1 MLDKT
6 TPDVFERFA
15 KAVQSAPEVLECHMV
30 AGGFDYLVKARV
42 ADMTAYRRFL
52 GETPAGAA
60 GREGDADLRRDGRGQ
75 ARCAAAGRL
84 IRNSPRQPGYWH
96 HEPSTLILADD
107 ERRRSTDRQHDRTRA
122 GFARLLA
129 ALLVTVW
136 RAFPLEAAEL
146 SREVAAL
153 YSSVSIYPP
162 SANSMTVCYGFVCRR
177 REILDF
183 SPGDRSALTQIMAG
197 GRGSAAAERAAVQK
211 AVIWFDRRMGPI
223 IGTNKRVAKA
233 DFRYFD
239 DKHNYDC
246 WDTTRNTTSLLL
258 VLQEWNLLKYHVV
271 GDPHYRGNTLVL
283 QTPHNTAVLVD
294 RATKVEW
301 VVDLWPR
308 GYLQP
313 PDVMPVTKWVTE
325 D

>member
-1 MLDKT
+1 M
-6 TPDVFERFA
+6 R
-15 KAVQSAPEVLECHMV
+15 
-30 AGGFDYLVKARV
+30 
-42 ADMTAYRRFL
+42 
-52 GETPAGAA
+52 GAA
-60 GREGDADLRRDGRGQ
+60 PPIQG
-75 ARCAAAGRL
+75 
-84 IRNSPRQPGYWH
+84 S
-96 HEPSTLILADD
+96 
-107 ERRRSTDRQHDRTRA
+107 RTRTS
-122 GFARLLA
+122 FAVAFGVLLTALFA
-129 ALLVTVW
+129 ALPA
-136 RAFPLEAAEL
+136 RAVEMSAEI
-146 SREVAAL
+146 ANL

-162 SANSMTVCYGFVCRR
+162 SAKSMTVCYGFVCRR

-183 SPGDRSALTQIMAG
+183 TAGDRSALTQIMQAG
-197 GRGSAAAERAAVQK
+197 RASAAAERAAVQK
-211 AVIWFDRRMGPI
+211 AVVWFDRRMGPI

-258 VLQEWNLLKYHVV
+258 VLQEWGLLKHHAI
-271 GDPHYRGNTLVL
+271 GDPRYRGNTLVL

-313 PDVMPVTKWVTE
+313 PDVMTVQKWVTE

>member
-1 MLDKT
+1 MRNEAQPK
-6 TPDVFERFA
+6 
-15 KAVQSAPEVLECHMV
+15 
-30 AGGFDYLVKARV
+30 
-42 ADMTAYRRFL
+42 L
-52 GETPAGAA
+52 GSRA
-60 GREGDADLRRDGRGQ
+60 
-75 ARCAAAGRL
+75 
-84 IRNSPRQPGYWH
+84 
-96 HEPSTLILADD
+96 
-107 ERRRSTDRQHDRTRA
+107 RA
-122 GFARLLA
+122 GFG
-129 ALLVTVW
+129 ALLG
-136 RAFPLEAAEL
+136 ALSALLFGAPAANALEL

-153 YSSVSIYPP
+153 YSTVSIYPP
-162 SANSMTVCYGFVCRR
+162 SAKSMTVCYGFVCRR

-183 SPGDRSALTQIMAG
+183 TAGDRAALTQIMAAG
-197 GRGSAAAERAAVQK
+197 HGSAAAERAAAQK
-211 AVIWFDRRMGPI
+211 AVVWLDRRMGPI

-258 VLQEWNLLKYHVV
+258 VLQEWRLLKFHVV

-294 RATKVEW
+294 RATKIEW

-313 PDVMPVTKWVTE
+313 PDVMTVPKWVKE

>member
-1 MLDKT
+1 MMRD
-6 TPDVFERFA
+6 
-15 KAVQSAPEVLECHMV
+15 
-30 AGGFDYLVKARV
+30 
-42 ADMTAYRRFL
+42 
-52 GETPAGAA
+52 AA
-60 GREGDADLRRDGRGQ
+60 LPIRESLTRNGL
-75 ARCAAAGRL
+75 AAAL
-84 IRNSPRQPGYWH
+84 V
-96 HEPSTLILADD
+96 A
-107 ERRRSTDRQHDRTRA
+107 
-122 GFARLLA
+122 FVA
-129 ALLVTVW
+129 ALFAAPPA
-136 RAFPLEAAEL
+136 RAIEMSA
-146 SREVAAL
+146 EVANL

-162 SANSMTVCYGFVCRR
+162 SATSMTVCYGFVCRR

-183 SPGDRSALTQIMAG
+183 TAGDRSALTQIMAA
-197 GRGSAAAERAAVQK
+197 GRASAAAERAAIQK
-211 AVIWFDRRMGPI
+211 AVVWFDRRMGPI
-223 IGTNKRVAKA
+223 LGTNKRVAKA

-258 VLQEWNLLKYHVV
+258 VLREWGLLKHHAI
-271 GDPHYRGNTLVL
+271 GDPRYRGNTLVL

-313 PDVMPVTKWVTE
+313 PDVMTVQKWVTE

>member
-1 MLDKT
+1 M
-6 TPDVFERFA
+6 R
-15 KAVQSAPEVLECHMV
+15 
-30 AGGFDYLVKARV
+30 
-42 ADMTAYRRFL
+42 
-52 GETPAGAA
+52 GAA
-60 GREGDADLRRDGRGQ
+60 PPIQGSRTRTSF
-75 ARCAAAGRL
+75 AAAFGVV
-84 IRNSPRQPGYWH
+84 
-96 HEPSTLILADD
+96 
-107 ERRRSTDRQHDRTRA
+107 
-122 GFARLLA
+122 LA
-129 ALLVTVW
+129 ALFAALPA
-136 RAFPLEAAEL
+136 RAVEMSAEI
-146 SREVAAL
+146 ANL

-162 SANSMTVCYGFVCRR
+162 SAKSMTVCYGFVCRR

-183 SPGDRSALTQIMAG
+183 TAADRSALTQIMQAG
-197 GRGSAAAERAAVQK
+197 RTSAAAERAAVQK
-211 AVIWFDRRMGPI
+211 AVVWFDRRMGPI

-258 VLQEWNLLKYHVV
+258 VQQEWGLLKHHAI
-271 GDPHYRGNTLVL
+271 GDPRYRGNTLVL

-313 PDVMPVTKWVTE
+313 PDVMTVQKWVTE